1 MVPQTPTK
9 FMMANQTARE
19 DAGQPNFTTASRRGK
34 RNKKSRQHSNLLN
47 TGIWDSMR
55 SNTTR

>member
-1 MVPQTPTK
+1 
-9 FMMANQTARE
+9 MMANQTARE

-34 RNKKSRQHSNLLN
+34 RNKKSRQHSNLLK